1 MTKVTF
7 LAMVHPPYDE
17 RIWFHQRLALTETGY
32 HVSVISAMP
41 VNVVEE
47 DVYAFEGGSY
57 SPIGKI
63 KKRLNYYISYI
74 LTLLSA
80 IRL

>member
-41 VNVVEE
+41 VNVLEKEVF
-47 DVYAFEGGSY
+47 VFS
-57 SPIGKI
+57 
-63 KKRLNYYISYI
+63 
-74 LTLLSA
+74 
-80 IRL
+80 